1 MGPLPLS
8 VSDVEI
14 SRAGQLF
21 INVRG
26 GPVPVGDNEGA
37 GMDTDFDVCHAGVAS
52 LCSTEKLWINRYAAR
67 KSI

>member
-1 MGPLPLS
+1 MGPVLLS

-14 SRAGQLF
+14 FQAGQLF

-26 GPVPVGDNEGA
+26 GPVPVGDNQGA

-52 LCSTEKLWINRYAAR
+52 LCSTEKLSINRHAAR